1 MKKGF
6 SLVEI
11 LAVIILLGVIMLITT
26 PIVLNVVGD
35 SRKKAFETTAHGL
48 AKAAEN
54 ECLEQIVLGNK
65 QTMEVTFSE
74 GEVISEDKLAFS
86 GRGPRE
92 GKIVVDTNC
101 KVRMAITDGE
111 WCVQKGFNT
120 KEIIN
125 IKLSELEDGE
135 CEVTDFAGL
144 IEWQLQDDGKVTA
157 ILPIVIGGE
166 VEYSIDGINWQSSNV
181 FENLEPC
188 TNYTFRV
195 RIDGVEIDQVITIVT
210 PCAYTITYIVDAGG
224 SIYPTSRY
232 VLEEGIALGP
242 EVTVDPGY
250 GFVNF
255 TIEDGFGRG
264 VLNDTN
270 GLVTDVSGDMTIKAN
285 FVINHYTINYQSNQ
299 GATFTPNYRTVVHGS
314 SSTTPSIAVD
324 PGYTFS
330 HYIVFDGVGNGSLNT
345 TTGNVTNVV
354 GNMTIEATFV
364 MIQYVVSYTASSGGT
379 ITPSSREVLH
389 GENAEAP
396 NANPI
401 TGYSFSNYSVTSG
414 AGNGTLNTSTGV
426 VSNVIGPMTIGANF
440 TLNQYLVSYDADGG
454 TCTPTSRTVDYGTSA
469 AGPSCSRSGYNLTG
483 FTIAS
488 GSCAGTFTPSNGTCS
503 NVQANMTIRANWVI
517 GTYTVTYNANGG
529 SCSPTSRTVN
539 HGGSAAGPSCS
550 RTGYT
555 LSSFSVTSGACA
567 GTFSA
572 STGTCSNVQAN
583 MTISANWTINTYTVT
598 YNANGGSCSP
608 TSRTINYGSSAAGPS
623 CSRTGYTLT
632 GFTITD
638 GSCAGTFTA
647 STGACSNVQANMT
660 IRANWS
666 VASYTVTYNANGGSC
681 SPTSRT
687 VNHGGSAAGPSC
699 SRTGYTLSN
708 FSVTS
713 GSCAGTF
720 TASTGACSNVQT
732 NITIRANWTINTY
745 TVSYNANGGSCS
757 PTSRTV
763 NYGSSAAGPSC
774 SRTGYT
780 LSNFSITSGGCAG
793 TFTASTGACSNV
805 QQGMTIR
812 ANWTAIASG
821 SLSCYSVTASSITVY
836 YSFSNGSNVSL
847 FSGGGLVTT
856 FGSGSSSGY
865 YTMYTYPGSTYYLY
879 LRNGTSSSSTL
890 LASTTCTTPVAN
902 NTLTVQSSPSG
913 ITMTDYYGTGL
924 GGTTTYTRSSSSTM
938 NTWLIAPSN
947 YGSYQFSYWSGCYST
962 SGNYC
967 QVYVDGGG
975 SLSPVAYY
983 TYYTPPAQCSG
994 SLSFISSTR
1003 YSAQIYYSYSN
1014 CSNGTW
1020 LRTSNY
1026 AYGTNIYTTPGSS
1039 GYTTIGWEPYNGSY
1053 SLSPGTCYTFT
1064 LHDGTFSG
1072 PIIASTSGCT
1082 RP

>member
-555 LSSFSVTSGACA
+555 LS
-567 GTFSA
+567 
-572 STGTCSNVQAN
+572 
-583 MTISANWTINTYTVT
+583 
-598 YNANGGSCSP
+598 
-608 TSRTINYGSSAAGPS
+608 
-623 CSRTGYTLT
+623 
-632 GFTITD
+632 
-638 GSCAGTFTA
+638 
-647 STGACSNVQANMT
+647 
-660 IRANWS
+660 
-666 VASYTVTYNANGGSC
+666 
-681 SPTSRT
+681 
-687 VNHGGSAAGPSC
+687 
-699 SRTGYTLSN
+699 N